1 MASMSSST
9 VSDQVKELLREQ
21 GIIKRIVTLLERN
34 GLLVGFVLLCV
45 GIGLLSPNFLTARNF
60 INILRQVSI
69 NGVVAIGQTFVI
81 ITGGIDLSIGSGIGL
96 AGILVAKMLPYGTF
110 LAISSAL
117 LACLAAG
124 LLNGII
130 ITKLR
135 VTPFVATL
143 GMMAILRGTGYVIS
157 GGYSIYETPDIV
169 KFIGQGNVLG
179 IPMLVVV
186 VLGATCIAYYV
197 TKYTVFGRHIFAVG
211 GNDEGARL
219 AGVRVQ
225 RTKLWAYTISGLTMG
240 IAGVMLAGRMNT
252 GEPTAGTGYELDCIA
267 AVVIGGTSLSGGQG
281 SVFGT
286 LLGALVLGVVN
297 NGMNILNVNVYWQ
310 QVVKGSIIVL
320 AVVIDQFRKR

>member
-1 MASMSSST
+1 MASLSST
-9 VSDQVKELLREQ
+9 PREQ
-21 GIIKRIVTLLERN
+21 IEAAFRGQGAGSKVIGILGRN

-45 GIGLLSPNFLTARNF
+45 GIGLLSPNFLTPSNF
-60 INILRQVSI
+60 INVLRQVSI
-69 NGVVAIGQTFVI
+69 NGVVAIGQTLVI
-81 ITGGIDLSIGSGIGL
+81 LTGGIDLSVGSGIGV
-96 AGILVAKMLPYGTF
+96 AGILVAKLQPYGVVPAIGVA
-110 LAISSAL
+110 LA
-117 LACLAAG
+117 ACLAAG
-124 LLNGII
+124 LVNGLI
-130 ITKLR
+130 ITRLR

-143 GMMAILRGTGYVIS
+143 GMMAILRGADYVIS
-157 GGYSIYETPDIV
+157 GGYSIYSTPYLV
-169 KFIGQGNVLG
+169 KFIGQGNILG

-186 VLGATCIAYYV
+186 VLVATGIAYYV
-197 TKYTVFGRHIFAVG
+197 TRYTVFGRHIYAVG
-211 GNDEGARL
+211 GNEEGARL

-225 RTKLWAYTISGLTMG
+225 RTKLWAYVISGLTMG

-281 SVFGT
+281 SALGT

-320 AVVIDQFRKR
+320 AVVIDQLRKK

>member
-21 GIIKRIVTLLERN
+21 GIIKSIVTLLERN